1 MSYGEMGKGSGT
13 MIWICFIALCIAG
26 PLAIWKAVELL
37 IWVCRHV
44 TITTN

>member
-1 MSYGEMGKGSGT
+1 MSYGEMGKGIGT

-37 IWVCRHV
+37 ICVWRYVS
-44 TITTN
+44 ITTN